1 MTLTFAPTAPI
12 SKETFTPRVIAIFR
26 SSNDVELDALPEGV
40 RRLAPDAFR
49 TLYESLADGLNSFAF
64 SILRDRASAED
75 AVQQAFLELV
85 KAAPSIRGDGRSL
98 RAWLFRSVRFRC
110 LDEIRRRQRRR
121 EVLHGE
127 VPDLVSPSVPPQ
139 GAGGDLEAALS
150 ELTDRQRAVLFLRH
164 VMGMSGHEVA
174 SILEI
179 NRAAVFATASR
190 AERRLRR
197 LLGDEHPA
205 QRSA

>member
-1 MTLTFAPTAPI
+1 MTLTLAPTAPI
-12 SKETFTPRVIAIFR
+12 SKEIFLQQVISISR
-26 SSNDVELDALPEGV
+26 SANDAELDALPEGV
-40 RRLAPDAFR
+40 RQLAPEAFR
-49 TLYESLADGLNSFAF
+49 SLYESLADGLNSFAF
-64 SILRDRASAED
+64 SMLRDRASAED

-110 LDEIRRRQRRR
+110 IDEIRRRERRR

-127 VPDLVSPSVPPQ
+127 VPDLVPSVPAQ
-139 GAGGDLEAALS
+139 GAEGDLEAAMS
-150 ELTDRQRAVLFLRH
+150 ELTDQQRAVLFLRH

-174 SILEI
+174 LILET
-179 NRAAVFATASR
+179 NRASVFATAAR
-190 AERRLRR
+190 AEKRLRQ
-197 LLGDEHPA
+197 LLGGDERQA